1 MGVTIVIIQCALQQ
15 PWSLAM
21 GLEIWI
27 AAVLLLGTAVEKYQG
42 KLTIQKTL

>member
-1 MGVTIVIIQCALQQ
+1 MGVTIVIIQCAEAV
-15 PWSLAM
+15 AM

-27 AAVLLLGTAVEKYQG
+27 VAVLLLGTAVEKYEG